1 MASSARV
8 LNSELLPGDKE
19 KINVLVVDDNEDFAE
34 LLATG
39 LSKVDNRMK
48 IHTVSDAD
56 TALTIIE
63 TSVVDCVIADYSMPD
78 LTGIQLL
85 RVVRETHPTL
95 PYILY
100 TGKGDEKIASKA
112 ITLGATDYLTKST
125 GGEHYEHIATMVR
138 AAVRKHHVERLEKR
152 RKQITQ
158 LTEARGNTGGF
169 EIDTNNG
176 LVVITDGAHNILD
189 TDKKETISKQNFL
202 LLFSTKTKETIQHG
216 IQHAIQRQECTTKQV
231 QYKTRGNESNRTLKI
246 TFLPTQTP
254 KERLVIQGVMKDI
267 TDQVKRENQM
277 EVFDRVLRHNIRND
291 LNLIRGNAEMI
302 DSLGSDKVS
311 EYTEQVI
318 VESDQLLE
326 AVSKQRDIMEILRN
340 TPSFEEMNVKQTF
353 ARIQNEVNENHSNAT
368 ITIECSDSITT
379 RTSERLPEA
388 IEELTRNAVIHSEK
402 ETPEITLT
410 CTQTQ
415 QETHIEVTDTNSQI
429 PEMER
434 EVLIKPHERSP
445 LYHGSGLGLWLV
457 KLIVKEAGGNITIS
471 ENTPTGNNIT
481 INIPR

>member
-1 MASSARV
+1 
-8 LNSELLPGDKE
+8 
-19 KINVLVVDDNEDFAE
+19 
-34 LLATG
+34 
-39 LSKVDNRMK
+39 
-48 IHTVSDAD
+48 
-56 TALTIIE
+56 
-63 TSVVDCVIADYSMPD
+63 
-78 LTGIQLL
+78 
-85 RVVRETHPTL
+85 
-95 PYILY
+95 
-100 TGKGDEKIASKA
+100 
-112 ITLGATDYLTKST
+112 
-125 GGEHYEHIATMVR
+125 
-138 AAVRKHHVERLEKR
+138 
-152 RKQITQ
+152 
-158 LTEARGNTGGF
+158 
-169 EIDTNNG
+169 
-176 LVVITDGAHNILD
+176 
-189 TDKKETISKQNFL
+189 
-202 LLFSTKTKETIQHG
+202 
-216 IQHAIQRQECTTKQV
+216 
-231 QYKTRGNESNRTLKI
+231 
-246 TFLPTQTP
+246 
-254 KERLVIQGVMKDI
+254 MKDI